1 MWVIKT
7 GVEVDKIKS
16 GKAINWIVTNKFKLA
31 VVIVL
36 VIGCLVRLINL
47 DGLPDGL
54 DCDEASSGYE
64 AYAIGEYGVD
74 RNGKEMPV
82 FLVSWGSGQ
91 NALYTYLLIPFV
103 KIFGLNTFSVR
114 LPMDLIGCLSLFI
127 FYKLVLLLKN
137 KKAALIALIFF
148 SICPWHIM
156 KSRWGLES
164 NIFPDLVLLAVYLSA
179 YGIKNKKNIFTYL
192 GFAVL
197 GLSSYAY
204 GTSYFFLPF
213 FVIPAL
219 IYLTVKKEMKLKT
232 AIISFLI
239 MSVITIPIVL
249 CVIINKFDLPEFK
262 FLWFTIPRMASNRF
276 EQLSSVFSSN
286 FISSSFSNFGESIKI
301 LITQYDGLGWS
312 AIQYVGTTY
321 LFSLPFT
328 IIGII
333 KSFIRNKK
341 SPEYEDNRKL
351 KNIINIWFIVSV
363 VLLFICEPNINRINI
378 IFIPIIYYTVVGIY
392 EMMNV
397 NNKKFKIIISTVI
410 ALAYASAFVAF
421 GYLYTN
427 TKFSDYFVFEDN
439 LKEVIEY
446 VDSKDDKNIY
456 IDNTIKEGY
465 IYSLFY
471 TKENPNEFYK
481 TVQFFKGN
489 KMDFGNVRS
498 YGNKHFYLPG
508 DANDVGDKSVLVI
521 DKRNNYE
528 YDKSKF
534 KVKEFERFIVLENK

>member
-1 MWVIKT
+1 M
-7 GVEVDKIKS
+7 DKIKNA
-16 GKAINWIVTNKFKLA
+16 KITNWIATNKFKLA
-31 VVIVL
+31 VLIVL
-36 VIGCLVRLINL
+36 VIGCLVRLINI

-64 AYAIGEYGVD
+64 AYAIGEYGID

-91 NALYTYLLIPFV
+91 NALYTYLLIPFI

-114 LPMDLIGCLSLFI
+114 LPMALIGCLSLFI
-127 FYKLVLLLKN
+127 FYKLILLLKN

-148 SICPWHIM
+148 AICPWHIM

-164 NIFPDLVLLAVYLSA
+164 NIFPDLVLLAIYLSA
-179 YGIKNKKNIFTYL
+179 YGIKNKKNTFTYL

-219 IYLTVKKEMKLKT
+219 IYLTVKKEIKVKT

-239 MSVITIPIVL
+239 MSIITIPIAL
-249 CVIINKFDLPEFK
+249 CVLINKFDLPEFK
-262 FLWFTIPRMASNRF
+262 ILCFTIPRMASNRF
-276 EQLSSVFSSN
+276 EQLSSVFSAN
-286 FISSSFSNFGESIKI
+286 FISSSFSNFGNSIKI

-312 AIQYVGTTY
+312 AIQFIGTTY
-321 LFSLPFT
+321 IFSLPFT

-341 SPEYEDNRKL
+341 SSEYEDNRKL

-392 EMMNV
+392 EMLNV
-397 NNKKFKIIISTVI
+397 NNKKFKVIISIII
-410 ALAYASAFVAF
+410 ALAYTSAFIAF
-421 GYLYTN
+421 GYLYAN
-427 TKFSDYFVFEDN
+427 TKFSGYYVFEDN

-446 VDSKDDKNIY
+446 VESKDANKIY
-456 IDNTIKEGY
+456 IDNTIKESY
-465 IYSLFY
+465 IYALFY

-481 TVQFFKGN
+481 SVEFFRGD
-489 KMDFGNVRS
+489 KMDFGNVKS
-498 YGNKHFYLPG
+498 YGNKHFYLPE
-508 DANDVGDKSVLVI
+508 DINKTEEKTILVI
-521 DKRNNYE
+521 DKRRNYQ
-528 YDKSKF
+528 YDKSKYNM
-534 KVKEFERFIVLENK
+534 KEFERFIVLENKGE

>member
-1 MWVIKT
+1 M
-7 GVEVDKIKS
+7 DKIKNA
-16 GKAINWIVTNKFKLA
+16 KIINWIVTNKFKLA
-31 VVIVL
+31 VVTVL
-36 VIGCLVRLINL
+36 VIGCLVRLINI

-64 AYAIGEYGVD
+64 AYAIGEYGID

-91 NALYTYLLIPFV
+91 NALYTYLLIPFI

-114 LPMDLIGCLSLFI
+114 LPMALIGCLSLFI
-127 FYKLVLLLKN
+127 FYKLILLLKN
-137 KKAALIALIFF
+137 KKAALIALVFF
-148 SICPWHIM
+148 AICPWHIM

-219 IYLTVKKEMKLKT
+219 IYLTVKKEMKVKT

-239 MSVITIPIVL
+239 MSIITIPIAL
-249 CVIINKFDLPEFK
+249 CVLINKFDLPEFK
-262 FLWFTIPRMASNRF
+262 ILCFTIPRMASNRF
-276 EQLSSVFSSN
+276 EQLSSVFSAN
-286 FISSSFSNFGESIKI
+286 FISSSFSNFGNSMKI

-312 AIQYVGTTY
+312 AIQFIGTTY
-321 LFSLPFT
+321 IFSLPFT
-328 IIGII
+328 VIGII

-341 SPEYEDNRKL
+341 SSEYEDNRKL

-392 EMMNV
+392 EMLNV
-397 NNKKFKIIISTVI
+397 NNKKFKVIISIII
-410 ALAYASAFVAF
+410 ALAYTSAFIAF
-421 GYLYTN
+421 GYLYAN
-427 TKFSDYFVFEDN
+427 TKFSGYYVFEDN

-446 VDSKDDKNIY
+446 VESKDANKIY
-456 IDNTIKEGY
+456 IDNTIKESY
-465 IYSLFY
+465 IYALFY
-471 TKENPNEFYK
+471 TRENPNEFYK
-481 TVQFFKGN
+481 SVEFFRGD
-489 KMDFGNVRS
+489 KMDFGNVKS
-498 YGNKHFYLPG
+498 YGNKHFYLPE
-508 DANDVGDKSVLVI
+508 DINKTEEKTILVI
-521 DKRNNYE
+521 DKRRNYQ
-528 YDKSKF
+528 YDKSKYNM
-534 KVKEFERFIVLENK
+534 KEFERFRVLENKGE

>member
-1 MWVIKT
+1 M
-7 GVEVDKIKS
+7 DKIKNA
-16 GKAINWIVTNKFKLA
+16 KITNWIVTNKFKLA

-36 VIGCLVRLINL
+36 VIGCLVRLINI

-64 AYAIGEYGVD
+64 AYAIGEYGID

-91 NALYTYLLIPFV
+91 NALYTYLLIPFI

-114 LPMDLIGCLSLFI
+114 LPMALIGCLSLFI
-127 FYKLVLLLKN
+127 FYKLILLLKN

-148 SICPWHIM
+148 AICPWHIM

-192 GFAVL
+192 GFTVL

-219 IYLTVKKEMKLKT
+219 IYLTVKKEMKVKT
-232 AIISFLI
+232 AIISFLV
-239 MSVITIPIVL
+239 MSIITIPIVL
-249 CVIINKFDLPEFK
+249 CVLINKFDLPEFK

-286 FISSSFSNFGESIKI
+286 FISSSFSNFGNSMKI

-312 AIQYVGTTY
+312 AIQYIGTTY
-321 LFSLPFT
+321 IFSLPFT

-341 SPEYEDNRKL
+341 DSEYEDNRKL
-351 KNIINIWFIVSV
+351 KNLINIWFIVSV

-392 EMMNV
+392 EMLNV
-397 NNKKFKIIISTVI
+397 NNKKFKVIISIII
-410 ALAYASAFVAF
+410 ALAYTSTFIAF
-421 GYLYTN
+421 GYLYAN
-427 TKFSDYFVFEDN
+427 TKFSGYYVFEDN

-446 VDSKDDKNIY
+446 VESKDANKIY
-456 IDNTIKEGY
+456 IDNTIKESY
-465 IYSLFY
+465 IYALFY

-481 TVQFFKGN
+481 SVEFFRGD
-489 KMDFGNVRS
+489 KMDFGNVKS
-498 YGNKHFYLPG
+498 YGNKHFYLPE
-508 DANDVGDKSVLVI
+508 DINKTEEKTILVI
-521 DKRNNYE
+521 DKRRNYQ
-528 YDKSKF
+528 YDKSKYNM
-534 KVKEFERFIVLENK
+534 KEFERFIVLENKGE

>member
-1 MWVIKT
+1 M
-7 GVEVDKIKS
+7 DKIKNA
-16 GKAINWIVTNKFKLA
+16 KIINWIVTNKFKLA

-36 VIGCLVRLINL
+36 VIGCLVRLINI

-64 AYAIGEYGVD
+64 AYAIGEYGID

-91 NALYTYLLIPFV
+91 NALYTYLLILFI

-114 LPMDLIGCLSLFI
+114 LPMALIGCLSLFI
-127 FYKLVLLLKN
+127 FYKLILLLKN

-148 SICPWHIM
+148 AICPWHIM

-164 NIFPDLVLLAVYLSA
+164 NIFPDLVLLAVYLSI

-219 IYLTVKKEMKLKT
+219 IYLTVKQEIKVKT

-239 MSVITIPIVL
+239 MSIITIPIAL
-249 CVIINKFDLPEFK
+249 CVLINKFDLPEFK
-262 FLWFTIPRMASNRF
+262 ILCFTIPRMASNRF
-276 EQLSSVFSSN
+276 EQLSSVFSAN
-286 FISSSFSNFGESIKI
+286 FISSSFSNFGNSMKI

-312 AIQYVGTTY
+312 AIQFIGTTY
-321 LFSLPFT
+321 IFSLPFT
-328 IIGII
+328 VIGII

-341 SPEYEDNRKL
+341 SSEYEDNRKL

-392 EMMNV
+392 EMLNV
-397 NNKKFKIIISTVI
+397 NNKKFKVIISIII
-410 ALAYASAFVAF
+410 ALAYTSAFIAF
-421 GYLYTN
+421 GYLYAN
-427 TKFSDYFVFEDN
+427 TKFSDYYVFEDN

-446 VDSKDDKNIY
+446 VDSRDADEIY
-456 IDNTIKEGY
+456 IDNTIKESY
-465 IYSLFY
+465 IYTLFY
-471 TKENPNEFYK
+471 TKENPNEFYT
-481 TVQFFKGN
+481 TVKFFRGD
-489 KMDFGNVRS
+489 KMDFGNVKS
-498 YGNKHFYLPG
+498 YGNKYFYLPE
-508 DANDVGDKSVLVI
+508 DINKTEEKTILVI
-521 DKRNNYE
+521 DKRRNYQ
-528 YDKSKF
+528 YDKSKYNM
-534 KVKEFERFIVLENK
+534 KEFERFIVLENKGE